1 MCSSTQLKKVDA
13 ELGEALEAAAE
24 LDAKT
29 APKKKAPAKDKKP
42 KKGKGD
48 AEEEAPSGPPPE
60 PSYFATLKGLIR
72 SERFEVRQAHLAELG
87 ELKAHLN
94 SKQLAVPAKVLQ
106 RALFLPEDEEP
117 TAQALAR
124 GYPRGDEML
133 MANPD
138 PKPAKKKK
146 GKKKK

>member
-1 MCSSTQLKKVDA
+1 MCSSTQLKRVDA
-13 ELGEALEAAAE
+13 ELGDALDAAAE
-24 LDAKT
+24 LEAKT
-29 APKKKAPAKDKKP
+29 APKKKAPAKDKK

-72 SERFEVRQAHLAELG
+72 SERFEVRQAHLAEVA
-87 ELKAHLN
+87 ELQAHLN

-106 RALFLPEDEEP
+106 KALFLPEDEEP

-124 GYPRGDEML
+124 GYPRGEEML

-146 GKKKK
+146 GGKKKK